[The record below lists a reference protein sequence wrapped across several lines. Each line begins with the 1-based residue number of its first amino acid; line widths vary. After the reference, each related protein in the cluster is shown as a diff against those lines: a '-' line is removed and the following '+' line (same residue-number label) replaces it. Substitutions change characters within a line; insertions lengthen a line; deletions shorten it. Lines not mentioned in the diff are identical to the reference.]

1 MFILSCKMSIT
12 INTEENM
19 DIQSKMGKA
28 DVSSDATSNSI
39 THAKEYLHGLMTNL
53 EDIRLNAGGT
63 RYETQTFHHDGEDHG
78 ENICVLKNYKQIQ
91 NIAVAGDIRVFG
103 DNALTAIDEGEEF
116 NSPDI
121 GSALVV
127 RGLES
132 FVVGNQFSRAAIIQA
147 KNVYIKSLNYG
158 NFCILA
164 DTVFLGKDVGFDA
177 AYQGKGLIVCR
188 KRFVYPF
195 DGERQGVPFEQDDE
209 TLQQIMERQDHRSVV
224 ESIEQARDVARQK
237 GKSNLTLE
245 AISVVSRLASFW
257 STILQSRHCCGDAIS
272 PLNAIMSTFGKKI
285 LSSIQVSTA
294 NKICL
299 NSADF
304 NYSTDSSQPLY
315 DVLFEFFMRWC
326 ETKKIFPIL

>member
-1 MFILSCKMSIT
+1 
-12 INTEENM
+12 M
-19 DIQSKMGKA
+19 DIQSKMENA
-28 DVSSDATSNSI
+28 DVSGDVTNTSI
-39 THAKEYLHGLMTNL
+39 THAKEYLHGLMTTL
-53 EDIRLNAGGT
+53 EDIRLNAGGN

-158 NFCILA
+158 SFCILA
-164 DTVFLGKDVGFDA
+164 DTVFLGKDVGFDV
-177 AYQGKGLIVCR
+177 AYRGKGLIVCR

-195 DGERQGVPFEQDDE
+195 DGERQGVPFDQDDE
-209 TLQQIMERQDHRSVV
+209 TVQRIMERQEHRSVV
-224 ESIEQARDVARQK
+224 ESIDQARESARQK
-237 GKSNLTLE
+237 GKPNLTLE
-245 AISVVSRLASFW
+245 AVSVVNSLASFW
-257 STILQSRHCCGDAIS
+257 STMSQSEHSCGDAIS

-285 LSSIQVSTA
+285 LSSIQVSAA

-304 NYSTDSSQPLY
+304 NYSTDYSQPLY
-315 DVLFEFFMRWC
+315 DVLFELFMQWC
-326 ETKKIFPIL
+326 ETKKIFSIL